1 MHVYCCHFLP
11 YYVIILTEISQ
22 NVLLQFAV
30 FICIS
35 QLQNLTNMRRFSIM
49 SNLHKG
55 FVYTNENCIGCNKCI
70 SVCPVITAN
79 RAVEKDGRTIID
91 VDGDKCIG
99 CGACFDAC
107 EHNARSYYDDT
118 EEFFADLAKGQKIS
132 LLIAPAFAANYPNEY
147 KSILGGLKKMGV
159 NRIISVSFGA
169 DITTWAYIRYITEH
183 NFTGGISQPCPAVVN
198 YIEHYIPELL
208 PKLMPVQSPLMCA
221 AIYLRKYMNVQDKL
235 AFISPCIAKKS
246 EIDDSN
252 NNGYVNYNVTFDH
265 LMNYARTHHIK
276 GDPVGTEIEYGLG
289 SIYPMPGGL
298 KENVYWFCGEDL
310 FIRQIEGEKHVYHF
324 LDDYAKR
331 VSSNKELPFMVDALN
346 CAQGCLYGTGIEPQ
360 KADNDDI
367 LYEIQRIKASS
378 KKKKAGS
385 PWKESSSH
393 KQRLAALNRQ
403 FRQLNPNDFARKYT
417 DLSAGNVIQRPNTQ
431 ELEAIFQSLN
441 KNSAEQRKI
450 NCSAC
455 GYSTCQDMACAI
467 HNDCNVPSNCIHYVK
482 DTVEQEKAQ
491 LQILSSEMEATNKE
505 ISDKNAVISE
515 MVSDAEK
522 QFTTLNQSISEMV
535 NGNNSN
541 AEESSNISSH
551 MADVVSF
558 CNNMQDSFHMIS
570 NLLLQLEDNNNSIT
584 QVANRTNLLSLNA
597 SIEAARAGEAGK
609 GFAVVADEIKHL
621 SETSKDTAL
630 DSNKNKDAIVQAIE
644 HLTTEAD
651 HLMEIVDDVNGRISN
666 LAASTEEIAASAS
679 MIGEVSDELRNKF
692 EKLNNL

>member
-1 MHVYCCHFLP
+1 
-11 YYVIILTEISQ
+11 
-22 NVLLQFAV
+22 
-30 FICIS
+30 
-35 QLQNLTNMRRFSIM
+35 M

-79 RAVEKDGRTIID
+79 RAVEKDGSTVIE

-118 EEFFADLAKGQKIS
+118 GQKIS

-221 AIYLRKYMNVQDKL
+221 AIYLRKYMNIQDKL

-246 EIDDSN
+246 EIDDPN

-331 VSSNKELPFMVDALN
+331 ISSNKELPFMVDALN

-491 LQILSSEMEATNKE
+491 LQILSSEMEAANKE